1 MSEPPVID
9 TSLPAAVLGDR
20 YELRALIGR
29 GGMGEVYEAVDR
41 QLGRTVAVK
50 VLRPELAE
58 DRAFAVR
65 FRREARTAARLSH
78 PGIVAVHDIGEDD
91 GRVFIVMEFVAGR
104 HLGRVIR
111 DEAPADPSRTAR
123 IGAEAAEALAHAHAR
138 GVVHRDIS
146 PGNVM
151 IAVDGRT
158 RILDF
163 GIARASRGSS
173 ARSGADAHGTVPYV
187 SPERLRGE
195 PADQRTDV
203 YALGA
208 VVYELLTGAAPRR
221 DAGPIVSPRSFRPDV
236 PDALD
241 RIVMRCLAFDP
252 AARYLRT
259 ADLAAELRELA
270 GTQSV
275 SATGRASAVTLAPT
289 ERTAPLAPPTAT
301 RELPE
306 GSEHEWRPATAP
318 LQDRSRRRGR
328 RRHLATAIVLGLM
341 LLAALWIALPSLSAL
356 PGAVTPHLRGPKPLQ
371 APSGLAAS
379 TGCDGFLSARA
390 QLSWTPA
397 GPEGAGYEIWRREPG
412 VSRYRLIGRV
422 DDWRTTTF
430 SDTGLGV
437 DITYRYVVRAADGLR
452 MSAPS
457 REVAAPTPL
466 FCVV

>member
-9 TSLPAAVLGDR
+9 TSLPVAVLGDR

-50 VLRPELAE
+50 VLRPELAA

-104 HLGRVIR
+104 NLGRVIH
-111 DEAPADPSRTAR
+111 DEAPADPSRVAR
-123 IGAEAAEALAHAHAR
+123 IGAEAADALAHAHAH

-151 IAVDGRT
+151 IPVDGRT

-208 VVYELLTGAAPRR
+208 VLYELLTGAAPRR
-221 DAGPIVSPRSFRPDV
+221 DAGPIASPRSLRPGV

-259 ADLAAELRELA
+259 ADLAAELRVVVGKEPA
-270 GTQSV
+270 GV
-275 SATGRASAVTLAPT
+275 GASPT
-289 ERTAPLAPPTAT
+289 TPPPAARTAPLAPPSAT
-301 RELPE
+301 RELPVGTAE
-306 GSEHEWRPATAP
+306 GERPVTAP
-318 LQDRSRRRGR
+318 LPEHGRRSGR
-328 RRHLATAIVLGLM
+328 RRHLATATVLSLV
-341 LLAALWIALPSLSAL
+341 LLAGAWIALPSLSAL
-356 PGAVTPHLRGPKPLQ
+356 SGTITPHLRGPKPLR
-371 APSGLAAS
+371 APSGLAVS
-379 TGCDGFLSARA
+379 TACNGFLSARA

-412 VSRYRLIGRV
+412 VSRYELVGRV
-422 DDWRTTTF
+422 DDWRTTSF
-430 SDTGLGV
+430 IDTGLGV

-452 MSAPS
+452 VSTPS
-457 REVAAPTPL
+457 REAAAPTPL